1 MAALRTILFGL
12 VMLITVIP
20 FSFLTLLWSPL
31 PLPWRYRLTIAWP
44 KAMIWLGRWL
54 CGMRWQCKGWE
65 KLPDGPAI
73 IMPKHQ
79 STWET
84 FFLIAYMPRELVFVF
99 KRELLWVPFFGWGLG
114 LLKMIHIDRAK
125 GADAFEQVVTQ
136 GTEKL
141 AQGRW
146 IIMFPEG
153 TRTPPGE
160 QGRYKSGAARLALRA
175 GAPVVPI
182 AVNSGECWP
191 KRPWIIKPGLIT
203 VSVGDPIPS
212 QGQTP
217 ESLTEAV
224 RLWIEEEMLVIS
236 PHRYKASIKQ
246 ITESGAELL

>member
-1 MAALRTILFGL
+1 MAGLRSLLFGL

-20 FSFLTLLWSPL
+20 FSFMTMLWSPL
-31 PLPWRYRLTIAWP
+31 PLHWRYRLTVAWP
-44 KAMIWLGRWL
+44 KAMIWVGRWL
-54 CGMRWQCKGWE
+54 CGMRWTRKGWD

-84 FFLIAYMPRELVFVF
+84 FFLISYMPRELVFVF
-99 KRELLWVPFFGWGLG
+99 KRELLWMPFFGWGLG

-125 GADAFEQVVTQ
+125 GADAFEQVVRQ

-141 AQGRW
+141 AEGRW

-153 TRTPPGE
+153 TRTDPGTE
-160 QGRYKSGAARLALRA
+160 GIYKSGGARLAIRT

-182 AVNSGECWP
+182 ALNSGDCWP
-191 KRPWIIKPGLIT
+191 KGHWIKSPGLIT

-212 QGQTP
+212 AGRSA
-217 ESLTEAV
+217 EDLTEAV
-224 RLWIEEEMLVIS
+224 RQWIESEMRVIS
-236 PHRYKASIKQ
+236 PESYAKKSDQVIKPMP
-246 ITESGAELL
+246 EH